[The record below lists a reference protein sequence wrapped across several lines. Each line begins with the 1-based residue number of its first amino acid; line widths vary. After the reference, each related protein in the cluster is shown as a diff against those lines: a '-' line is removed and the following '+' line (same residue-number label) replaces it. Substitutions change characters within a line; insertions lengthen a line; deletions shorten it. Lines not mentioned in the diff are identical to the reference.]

1 MAHSD
6 STLELRST
14 DVDRLR
20 YASDHRTLEKVRP
33 AVLLALPAR
42 LEPDDILQHAR
53 TLCEVFDAKLFVLRV
68 ASTPS
73 PSNGRR
79 GSDAST
85 PEMVTT
91 ETLRWHKRALG
102 EEIARDQVC
111 VCLSQFKVA
120 VTEVAQAIQPCLVVI
135 PYLEAGD
142 GELITRIVRDTAIAV
157 LAARSTHHGDGVV
170 AATDLSDQRYP
181 VLRQGLRIACGQVAP
196 ITFIHNVTPAA
207 FASRTHRCIRRS
219 LVSLEDIGRELGAKC
234 ARITANQ
241 TDTVDAILTVA
252 ETQRAN
258 LIVVGTH
265 LNPRHERDRRRKSVA
280 RQVVEQA
287 TRSVLVVP
295 VRGPGM
301 HAGGALAR

>member
-68 ASTPS
+68 AST
-73 PSNGRR
+73 
-79 GSDAST
+79 AST

-295 VRGPGM
+295 VRGPGT
-301 HAGGALAR
+301 HAGVALAR